1 MKLKPPV
8 GRRQYVS
15 LDLMTFYT
23 EKGEEVIDVKEAKI
37 ANWIALVWTLLGSVY
52 MLGDQSTEPLSVLYM
67 LILIIAQILA
77 IRIAK

>member
-1 MKLKPPV
+1 
-8 GRRQYVS
+8 
-15 LDLMTFYT
+15 MTFHT